1 MNCSYSNHYAVI
13 VPNYTYVRD
22 VMILKMSIVTLYSK
36 FIQPANAAISP
47 SCSPLGWLKFTYVA
61 STFALFH

>member
-1 MNCSYSNHYAVI
+1 MNCSCSNHYAVI
-13 VPNYTYVRD
+13 VPNYTCVRD
-22 VMILKMSIVTLYSK
+22 VVIPKISIVTLSSK

-61 STFALFH
+61 STFALLH